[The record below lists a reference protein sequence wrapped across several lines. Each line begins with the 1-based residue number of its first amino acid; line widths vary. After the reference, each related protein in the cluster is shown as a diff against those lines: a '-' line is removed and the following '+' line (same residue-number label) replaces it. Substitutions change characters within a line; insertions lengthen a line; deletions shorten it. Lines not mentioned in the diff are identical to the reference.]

1 MRDNTPSGPPPT
13 GRTRRKG
20 LPPAAWAA
28 VAATVALVVFAVSCG
43 GFGGGAPHS
52 RGASAGARPSSPSLS
67 PSPSPSW
74 DTGPG
79 SLAALGDSITRAFD
93 ACSLLDDCPE
103 ASWATGTSPE
113 VDSLARRLGVPAAAT
128 WNHARSG
135 ALMAELPAQARR
147 AATHRPELVTVL
159 IGANDACRATVGRMT
174 PVEEFRAD
182 FAEALRILRR
192 ASPRT
197 QVYVAGVPDLERLWS
212 LGRSHPVAAQVWQ
225 LGICPSMLGGAGA
238 SDAEAAERRARVSAR
253 VRAYNA
259 ALAEV
264 CERDRRCRHDG
275 GTVHGYR
282 FTVRELSSWD
292 WFHPGPEGQRA
303 LAEIAHRQVT
313 AVSPPA

>member
-1 MRDNTPSGPPPT
+1 MRDDAPSGRPPA
-13 GRTRRKG
+13 GRTRLRG
-20 LPPAAWAA
+20 LPAAVCAA
-28 VAATVALVVFAVSCG
+28 VAATVALVVFAASCDG
-43 GFGGGAPHS
+43 SGGGAPRS
-52 RGASAGARPSSPSLS
+52 RGASADARPSPS

-147 AATHRPELVTVL
+147 AAAHRPELVTVL
-159 IGANDACRATVGRMT
+159 IGANDACRPTVERMT

-182 FAEALRILRR
+182 FAEALRTLRR
-192 ASPRT
+192 ASPKT

-212 LGRSHPVAAQVWQ
+212 LGRSHPVAAQVWE
-225 LGICPSMLGGAGA
+225 LGICPSMLGGARA
-238 SDAEAAERRARVSAR
+238 SDAAAAERRAKVSAR

-264 CERDRRCRHDG
+264 CERDARCRHDG
-275 GTVHGYR
+275 GAVHGYR
-282 FTVRELSSWD
+282 FTARELSAWD

-313 AVSPPA
+313 AERPPA